1 MKTIGYAAKCYA
13 LDHSLVGGESIP
25 FEAFKG
31 GANFTQY
38 FVPLE
43 EEKPPYEEDILIQT
57 HRGSIYF
64 GKMKDGLS
72 GRPDFLRI
80 DCSEDTVSIKNIKSW
95 RPIFYK

>member
-1 MKTIGYAAKCYA
+1 MKTIEEASK
-13 LDHSLVGGESIP
+13 ESSDNLRIYSSKSD
-25 FEAFKG
+25 FEKGFKAG
-31 GANFTQY
+31 VDFAQNFIA
-38 FVPLE
+38 VE
-43 EEKPPYEEDILIQT
+43 REKPPYEEDILVQT
-57 HRGSIYF
+57 RRGSIYF